1 MRFLV
6 QGRRGEGQEEEKEE
20 VQGVSQ
26 GQINGCETI
35 YVHCARARDALIA
48 RAYANRLREA

>member
-1 MRFLV
+1 MIIFV
-6 QGRRGEGQEEEKEE
+6 QGRRGEDQEEEKEE

-35 YVHCARARDALIA
+35 SVHALVTIIA
-48 RAYANRLREA
+48 RA